1 MKPRS
6 NRAYSAVAR
15 LGGRLALVASVF
27 ATMLL
32 GTLALS
38 AATATS
44 ASAAPLGPGYALVA
58 ADGGIFNFGQS
69 QYFGSTGGQHLNKPI
84 VGAASTPFL
93 EGYWLV
99 ASDGGIFN
107 YGSAGFYGSTG
118 ARTLNKPVV
127 GMASTSTGTGY
138 WLVASDGGI
147 FSFGDATFYG
157 SMGGTHLNKP
167 IVEMAA
173 TPSGHGYW
181 LVASDGGIFSFGDAG
196 FFGSTGALHLNKP
209 IVGMASTPNGGGYWL
224 VASDG
229 GIFTYGN
236 AGFFGSAG
244 ALPLNKPVVGM
255 SATANGGGYLL
266 VASDGGIF
274 TYGNAVF
281 FGSMGGTHLNQ
292 PMVGMFGR
300 PPFAVKVDP
309 YVPTSGQSS
318 NWVNTGSG
326 YQLQLNNTGGGS
338 VPAGARVLGVEG
350 LNVSQLQTL
359 GFTVAGGTCTATEP
373 YFLLN
378 ATDPTT
384 HAVVTR
390 SYGCANGGGG
400 GAKSFNPVSG
410 ATGAAPL
417 SGNDVVT
424 SLDIVDSG
432 AATNLTNI
440 VVAGLTIT
448 DFRTFTSSG
457 TIIG

>member
-1 MKPRS
+1 
-6 NRAYSAVAR
+6 
-15 LGGRLALVASVF
+15 
-27 ATMLL
+27 
-32 GTLALS
+32 
-38 AATATS
+38 
-44 ASAAPLGPGYALVA
+44 
-58 ADGGIFNFGQS
+58 
-69 QYFGSTGGQHLNKPI
+69 
-84 VGAASTPFL
+84 
-93 EGYWLV
+93 V
-99 ASDGGIFN
+99 ASDGGIFSF
-107 YGSAGFYGSTG
+107 GSAQFYGSTG
-118 ARTLNKPVV
+118 NITLNKPIV
-127 GMASTSTGTGY
+127 GMASTPDGHGY
-138 WLVASDGGI
+138 WTVASDGGI
-147 FSFGDATFYG
+147 FSFGDAQFYG
-157 SMGGTHLNKP
+157 SMGGSHLNKP
-167 IVEMAA
+167 IVLMAS
-173 TPSGHGYW
+173 TPDGHGYW

-196 FFGSTGALHLNKP
+196 FLGSMGGSHLNKP
-209 IVGMASTPNGGGYWL
+209 IVAM
-224 VASDG
+224 
-229 GIFTYGN
+229 
-236 AGFFGSAG
+236 G
-244 ALPLNKPVVGM
+244 A
-255 SATANGGGYLL
+255 
-266 VASDGGIF
+266 
-274 TYGNAVF
+274 
-281 FGSMGGTHLNQ
+281 
-292 PMVGMFGR
+292 R

-390 SYGCANGGGG
+390 AYGCANGGGG

-448 DFRTFTSSG
+448 DFRTFTSAG